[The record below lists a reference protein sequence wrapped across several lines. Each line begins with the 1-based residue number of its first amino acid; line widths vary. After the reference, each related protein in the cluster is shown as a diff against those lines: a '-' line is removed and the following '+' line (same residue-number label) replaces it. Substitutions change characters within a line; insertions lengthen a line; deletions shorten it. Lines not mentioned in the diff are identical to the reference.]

1 MKQRLAAIVKP
12 KASFS
17 LADSKIGQ
25 PDMNKLY
32 LPLLAIIC
40 VALTACDRQN
50 KPQPEPTPAA
60 PPRAELKLTDEL
72 RARLAAA
79 DAADGKT
86 DHVIEKCVSCRLQM
100 AGKPEF
106 TSTAAGYRVQLCSA
120 GCKRAFEGD
129 PGKLLLALP
138 AAGR

>member
-1 MKQRLAAIVKP
+1 
-12 KASFS
+12 
-17 LADSKIGQ
+17 
-25 PDMNKLY
+25 MNKHY
-32 LPLLAIIC
+32 LPLLAFLC
-40 VALTACDRQN
+40 VVLTACDRQT
-50 KPQPEPTPAA
+50 KPPPEPAPAA
-60 PPRAELKLTDEL
+60 SPLPGLQLTDEL

-106 TSTAAGYRVQLCSA
+106 TSTVADYRVQLCSA
-120 GCKRAFEGD
+120 GCKKAFESD

-138 AAGR
+138 AAGP

>member
-1 MKQRLAAIVKP
+1 
-12 KASFS
+12 
-17 LADSKIGQ
+17 
-25 PDMNKLY
+25 MNKHY

-60 PPRAELKLTDEL
+60 SPRAELQLTDEL
-72 RARLAAA
+72 RARLATA

-86 DHVIEKCVSCRLQM
+86 DHVIEKCVSCKLQM

-106 TSTAAGYRVQLCSA
+106 SSTVADYRVQLCSA
-120 GCKRAFEGD
+120 GCRKAFERD
-129 PGKLLLALP
+129 PGKVILALP
-138 AAGR
+138 AVGP

>member
-1 MKQRLAAIVKP
+1 
-12 KASFS
+12 
-17 LADSKIGQ
+17 
-25 PDMNKLY
+25 MNKHC

-40 VALTACDRQN
+40 VALTACERQT
-50 KPQPEPTPAA
+50 KPQPEPPSTA
-60 PPRAELKLTDEL
+60 PRRVELQLTDEL

-86 DHVIEKCVSCRLQM
+86 DQLIEKCVSCKLQM

-106 TSTAAGYRVQLCSA
+106 TSTVADYRVQLCSA

>member
-1 MKQRLAAIVKP
+1 
-12 KASFS
+12 
-17 LADSKIGQ
+17 
-25 PDMNKLY
+25 MNKHS

-40 VALTACDRQN
+40 VALTACDQQT
-50 KPQPEPTPAA
+50 KTQPEPPAA
-60 PPRAELKLTDEL
+60 NSRPPELKLTDEL

-86 DHVIEKCVSCRLQM
+86 DNVIEKCVSCKLQM

-106 TSTAAGYRVQLCSA
+106 ASTVADYRVQLCSA
-120 GCKRAFEGD
+120 GCKKAFEGD

-138 AAGR
+138 AAAP

>member
-1 MKQRLAAIVKP
+1 MVAGKVPGRFPPRLASPFA
-12 KASFS
+12 
-17 LADSKIGQ
+17 
-25 PDMNKLY
+25 
-32 LPLLAIIC
+32 PLR
-40 VALTACDRQN
+40 RQCKQD

-60 PPRAELKLTDEL
+60 SPRAELQLTDEL
-72 RARLAAA
+72 RARLADA

-106 TSTAAGYRVQLCSA
+106 SSTVADYRVQLCSA
-120 GCKRAFEGD
+120 GCKKAFERD

-138 AAGR
+138 AAGP